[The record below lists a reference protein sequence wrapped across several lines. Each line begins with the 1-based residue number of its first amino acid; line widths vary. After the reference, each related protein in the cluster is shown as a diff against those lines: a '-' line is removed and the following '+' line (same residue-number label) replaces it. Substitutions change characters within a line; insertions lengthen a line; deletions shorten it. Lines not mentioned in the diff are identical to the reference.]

1 LGISTQS
8 SDFQDAVIKCVSHI
22 AYRRTFE
29 ADQVIIHEG
38 EACEAVY
45 FILDGEVRI
54 FKLSQQGRQQI
65 LVNLK
70 SGKAFNTVPVFLNDS
85 INPAN
90 AIANTPVTLL
100 ILYKDQI
107 DEAIR
112 RCPDLALVFISE
124 FAERLY
130 HLSNLASDLALQS
143 VRSRLA
149 SFILEQLA
157 DNKST
162 RWTHEE
168 IASHIG
174 TVREVISRTIRDF
187 EKKGYIRKERQRLI
201 IVNPQALED
210 EVVN

>member
-8 SDFQDAVIKCVSHI
+8 SDFQDAVIKCISHI
-22 AYRRTFE
+22 ALKRTYG

-38 EACEAVY
+38 ETCEAVY

-54 FKLSQQGRQQI
+54 FKLSQQGRQQT
-65 LVNLK
+65 LVYLK

-90 AIANTPVTLL
+90 ATADTPVTLL

-112 RCPDLALVFISE
+112 RCPDLALVFIHE

-130 HLSNLASDLALQS
+130 HLSNLASDLALQP

-157 DNKST
+157 DNKAT

-174 TVREVISRTIRDF
+174 TVREVVSRTIRDF

-201 IVNPQALED
+201 IVNPQLLEE
-210 EVVN
+210 EVMK